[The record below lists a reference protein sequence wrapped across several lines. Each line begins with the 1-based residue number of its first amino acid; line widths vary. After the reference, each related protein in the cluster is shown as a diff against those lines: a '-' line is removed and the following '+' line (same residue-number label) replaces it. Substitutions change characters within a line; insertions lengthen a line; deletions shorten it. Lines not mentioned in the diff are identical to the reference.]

1 MSWTAKQHLWK
12 SKAKEGHQLSPSGPS
27 NRQKNDI
34 KNCVTSYVVPCSV
47 NFKIEWQAKI
57 TGPSFVS
64 TCASEKREIS
74 SGWVTFYIH
83 VSATMN
89 GHVI

>member
-1 MSWTAKQHLWK
+1 MPWTAKQHLWK
-12 SKAKEGHQLSPSGPS
+12 SKAKGHQLSRGGPS

-34 KNCVTSYVVPCSV
+34 KNCVTRYVVPCSV
-47 NFKIEWQAKI
+47 NFKIKWQAKT
-57 TGPSFVS
+57 TGPKVS
-64 TCASEKREIS
+64 LVLALQKKRQIS
-74 SGWVTFYIH
+74 SGWDTFYIH

>member
-1 MSWTAKQHLWK
+1 MPWTAKQHLWK
-12 SKAKEGHQLSPSGPS
+12 SKAKEGNQLSRGGPS
-27 NRQKNDI
+27 NRRKNDI
-34 KNCVTSYVVPCSV
+34 NNCVTRYVVPSSV
-47 NFKIEWQAKI
+47 NFKINGRLRLLAQSI
-57 TGPSFVS
+57 VS

-74 SGWVTFYIH
+74 SGWDTFYIH